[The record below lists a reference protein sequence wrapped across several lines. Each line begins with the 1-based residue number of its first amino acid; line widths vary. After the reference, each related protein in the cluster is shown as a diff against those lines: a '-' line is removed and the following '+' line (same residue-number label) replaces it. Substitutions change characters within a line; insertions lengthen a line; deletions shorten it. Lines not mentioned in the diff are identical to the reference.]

1 MIKKHYS
8 GSARRARNIL
18 WNAAG
23 RYDFEPPF
31 LAFFPNGA
39 PDHYFNMIIGLA
51 EKWFGL
57 DRLYAF
63 FEQYEG
69 IRRADE
75 FDAYLWLGLENCLY
89 EKEIAERPVLKD
101 LREERARRFFAEQAN
116 LSRQQMEYQSVPVY
130 NQQEM
135 RWASVLGRRLPL
147 LSAREK
153 KIAEALR
160 FSGEWDLDETLRK
173 MAAFL
178 KEYFRYEN
186 DSAGRKPNH
195 SKKAGPL
202 SKLFLRHVQKQND
215 RLIIRTGT
223 GEGDHE
229 RAVQLRHGAGKLHEG
244 PTEADSL
251 YIRSLF
257 GRSCLNERDL
267 YTLENNICTQEDA
280 DCRIWIAS
288 DASPKPETE
297 DKEVLRALEDIRK
310 QIQKNK
316 TFFEEHA
323 SVVRHTVTDLSTRIE
338 TVLSSY
344 LKHLPEPSR
353 SGRIRP
359 ERAYRLPLLHDD
371 RIFLKD
377 GEETEPEICVDLLL
391 DASMSRLNSQEA
403 IACEAYIIAASFM
416 KLHIPVRISQFR
428 SLRGYTVTQIM
439 KDWKDTD
446 PRGVLGYFAGGWNR
460 DSLALKSVA
469 GLEDPCVTGK
479 VRLLLIM
486 TDASPNDT
494 SPLAGEGLRLNR
506 EYEGSAAVK
515 AAENAVRSIRKD
527 GIRAGAVFHGNS
539 GHLDDLHEIYGQSC
553 VRIRKVTQLSQGV
566 SDLMLMLLREV
577 HP

>member
-23 RYDFEPPF
+23 RYDFDPPF

-39 PDHYFNMIIGLA
+39 PDNYFNMVIGLA

-57 DRLYAF
+57 DRLYRF
-63 FEQYEG
+63 FEQYED
-69 IRRADE
+69 IRRRDE

-89 EKEIAERPVLKD
+89 EKEVAERPVLKS

-130 NQQEM
+130 NQQET

-147 LSAREK
+147 LSAKEK

-160 FSGEWDLDETLRK
+160 FSGEWDLDELLDK

-178 KEYFRYEN
+178 KEFFRYEYN
-186 DSAGRKPNH
+186 PEVKNTKAPKQ
-195 SKKAGPL
+195 AGPL
-202 SKLFLRHVQKQND
+202 AKLFLRHVQKQND

-229 RAVQLRHGAGKLHEG
+229 RAVQLQHGASKLHAD
-244 PTEADSL
+244 PSEADTQ
-251 YIRSLF
+251 YIRELF
-257 GRSCLNERDL
+257 GHSYLNERDL
-267 YTLENNICTQEDA
+267 YTLENNICTEEDA
-280 DCRIWIAS
+280 DCRIWIA
-288 DASPKPETE
+288 ASSAGNPDTQN
-297 DKEVLRALEDIRK
+297 KEVLSSLEDIAKQRRK
-310 QIQKNK
+310 NE
-316 TFFEEHA
+316 TFFAEHA
-323 SVVRHTVTDLSTRIE
+323 AIVRHTVTDLSTRIE

-353 SGRIRP
+353 AGRIRP
-359 ERAYRLPLLHDD
+359 EKAYRLPLLHDD
-371 RIFLKD
+371 RIFLKN

-403 IACEAYIIAASFM
+403 ISCEAYIIAASFQ

-428 SLRGYTVTQIM
+428 SLRGYTVTQIL
-439 KDWKDTD
+439 KDWKETD
-446 PRGVLGYFAGGWNR
+446 LRGVLGYFAGGWNR
-460 DSLALKSVA
+460 DSLALKSIA
-469 GLEDPCVTGK
+469 GLEDSYVTGK
-479 VRLLLIM
+479 TRLLFIM

-494 SPLAGEGLRLNR
+494 TPLAGEGLRMNR
-506 EYEGSAAVK
+506 EYEGAAAVK
-515 AAENAVRSIRKD
+515 AVENAVRSIRKD

-553 VRIRKVTQLSQGV
+553 VRIRKVTQLAQGV
-566 SDLMLMLLREV
+566 SDLMLMMLRELRS
-577 HP
+577 